1 MYLHDIW
8 VYLSIFQRR
17 NVTYLV
23 KCLCRLPLPG
33 YAIYFLKHE
42 HTRVGNEFTNIDLTK
57 KALLDICIHLLLT
70 IRIFKNANIKERGK
84 QISYNY
90 S

>member
-1 MYLHDIW
+1 MYLHDIR

-42 HTRVGNEFTNIDLTK
+42 HIRVGKEFTNIDLTK
-57 KALLDICIHLLLT
+57 KALLYMFIHLLLT
-70 IRIFKNANIKERGK
+70 IRIFKKAKINERGK
-84 QISYNY
+84 QISHNY